1 MNPQD
6 RLLTL
11 REVTEVT
18 RLAKPTLYRM
28 IKAGTFPR
36 QIHLATQR
44 VAWLRSEVLD
54 WVERQAAAR
63 DVA

>member
-1 MNPQD
+1 MDPHD

-11 REVTEVT
+11 AEVTQLT

-28 IKAGTFPR
+28 MKAGSFPR

-54 WVERQAAAR
+54 WVAKQAAAR
-63 DVA
+63 LAV

>member
-1 MNPQD
+1 MNQHD
-6 RLLTL
+6 RLLML
-11 REVTEVT
+11 REVEEVT
-18 RLAKPTLYRM
+18 RLRKATLYRM

-54 WVERQAAAR
+54 WVAKQAAAR
-63 DVA
+63 PAA

>member
-1 MNPQD
+1 MDPQD

-11 REVTEVT
+11 PEVTEIT

-28 IKAGTFPR
+28 MKAGTFPR

-44 VAWLRSEVLD
+44 VAWLRSEVLE
-54 WVERQAAAR
+54 WVAKQASAR
-63 DVA
+63 RVA

>member
-11 REVTEVT
+11 REVIEVT

-28 IKAGTFPR
+28 MKAGTFPR

-54 WVERQAAAR
+54 WIARQAAAR
-63 DVA
+63 HVA

>member
-1 MNPQD
+1 MNPED

-54 WVERQAAAR
+54 WVAEQAAAR
-63 DVA
+63 PAK

>member
-1 MNPQD
+1 MDPHD

-11 REVTEVT
+11 AEVTQIT

-28 IKAGTFPR
+28 IKAGSFPR

-54 WVERQAAAR
+54 WVAKQVAAR
-63 DVA
+63 PAL